1 MNWSREE
8 SGYYLLDIPNF
19 IGTLMRKRMTKFR
32 VTITRRGEEFII
44 EDADQV
50 TIEEQEVSE

>member
-19 IGTLMRKRMTKFR
+19 MVTLMRKRMTKFR